1 MNFFFII
8 FIFLSRPCYCS
19 DRAGQVK
26 LVTFHICHC
35 FLAFQTQLNLMLF
48 HVGTTCA
55 DLFSHLYFIF
65 AIKFK
70 PTFVAIFTL
79 TPSCADFNTHRKI
92 TGSYQK
98 KKKKKRRRKH
108 LEEED
113 NCTIALTQNIAIYQN
128 GIPYRTLK
136 HIVKLSIKLNL
147 YLIFI
152 RMDYL
157 LMSVPL

>member
-79 TPSCADFNTHRKI
+79 TPSCADSNTHRKI

-98 KKKKKRRRKH
+98 KKKKKKKKKTPGRGRQLH
-108 LEEED
+108 
-113 NCTIALTQNIAIYQN
+113 NCTHSK
-128 GIPYRTLK
+128 YRNLSKWYTL
-136 HIVKLSIKLNL
+136 SNT
-147 YLIFI
+147 
-152 RMDYL
+152 
-157 LMSVPL
+157 